1 MNAEIFTYYSKT
13 LRILYQYYRDE
24 LAAGNAGAIVDFTNS
39 VILIHSNLNKKNRS
53 DK

>member
-1 MNAEIFTYYSKT
+1 MNNIFGYWFTYYSKT

-39 VILIHSNLNKKNRS
+39 VTADSFKLK
-53 DK
+53 